1 MTPAGV
7 KIVRH
12 ISHGLREIG
21 FLLLATVAAFLFIA
35 LASYVPADPAWTHTG
50 TSAPMNLGGV
60 AGAWFADIALYF
72 FGYPAY
78 LFPLGLVF
86 AGWRLFKR
94 NGLAEIDA
102 EIIVFRTVGFL
113 VTVGTGCGLAALH
126 LQPGAL
132 RGSAG
137 GIVGDLCG
145 HGLINAFGPGGGTL
159 FLAALFLAGVTLA
172 SGLSWLSLVDLIG
185 KSIWDVAALFARAG
199 SWVAGR
205 IAPRRGE
212 AGDDEPQQQGR
223 APELPLA
230 GGRQEPVLVAELPPQ
245 APPAPVSKPVAEP
258 EKPATGSDGPAEP
271 ATAGKRGRIEPSF
284 DATTAPWDLVEDDE
298 PKPPLPAT
306 RVSGSP
312 LRPAPLLDDD
322 EDDGPDTAARVAA
335 PVTVN
340 TGAPGPD
347 TDQDPEPDDDE
358 VPQAQ
363 LVSQAAGARAP
374 RPVVMAADEEEEGGD
389 GGSSPAPAPV
399 PDAAELVIGARRNAP
414 IEGPVTQPVAAAAPI
429 PLPAPAPVP
438 LPAPAA
444 AAPVAVPAAAPR
456 PQPPARAEGVS
467 EAAAALFGLRPKRE
481 VLDPLPP
488 LELLDLP
495 REQAAGYSPEALD
508 GMSRQVESK
517 LAEFGVDVTV
527 VNVEPGP
534 VVTRFELDLAPGV
547 KVSQISNLAKDVAR
561 GLSVVSVR
569 VVEVIPGKSV
579 IGLEIPNRRRQ
590 IVSLREIIAAPVW
603 QGAGSPLTVALGHDI
618 GGRPVVGNLAKM
630 PHVLVA
636 GTTGSGKSVAV
647 NCMLISMLYKAGAE
661 QLRLILIDPKML
673 ELSIY
678 EGIPHLLAPVVT
690 DMKDAANALRWC
702 VAEMERRYRLMAA
715 LRVRNIAGF
724 NKQVSEAI
732 ELGEPIPDPLW
743 KNEDSLDP
751 ERPLLEPLP
760 YVVVVIDELAD
771 MMMIVGKKV
780 EELIARLAQKARAAG
795 IHLILATQRPSVDV
809 ITGLIKANIPT
820 RIALTVASKID
831 SRTILDQMGAEAL
844 LGHGDMLYLPP
855 GTGFPQRVHGAFV
868 DDHEVNAVVEYLK
881 QTGEPDYVTGILD
894 EPVDGA
900 AFPGDPLAGGGGDSD
915 GDSDPLYDQAVRI
928 VVESRRA
935 SVSGVQRRL
944 KIGYNRAARLVE
956 EMERAGIVGPIQSNG
971 SREVLVGGAQADA

>member
-199 SWVAGR
+199 SWVAER
-205 IAPRRGE
+205 IAPRRDE
-212 AGDDEPQQQGR
+212 AGDDEPLQQGR
-223 APELPLA
+223 APELSLA
-230 GGRQEPVLVAELPPQ
+230 GGRQEPVLVAGPPPQ
-245 APPAPVSKPVAEP
+245 VPPVPVSKPVTEP

-284 DATTAPWDLVEDDE
+284 DATTAPWDLGEDDE

-322 EDDGPDTAARVAA
+322 GDEDDGPDIAARMTA
-335 PVTVN
+335 PVMVN
-340 TGAPGPD
+340 TGAPDPD
-347 TDQDPEPDDDE
+347 PDDDE
-358 VPQAQ
+358 TPPVAQAG
-363 LVSQAAGARAP
+363 GACPP

-414 IEGPVTQPVAAAAPI
+414 IEGPVTQPVAAPAPI
-429 PLPAPAPVP
+429 PLPAPGLQRQP
-438 LPAPAA
+438 LLRGVVQDPE
-444 AAPVAVPAAAPR
+444 VR
-456 PQPPARAEGVS
+456 P
-467 EAAAALFGLRPKRE
+467 
-481 VLDPLPP
+481 
-488 LELLDLP
+488 DLP
-495 REQAAGYSPEALD
+495 RAVRL
-508 GMSRQVESK
+508 
-517 LAEFGVDVTV
+517 
-527 VNVEPGP
+527 PGP
-534 VVTRFELDLAPGV
+534 GPRLPRRV
-547 KVSQISNLAKDVAR
+547 R
-561 GLSVVSVR
+561 GLVR
-569 VVEVIPGKSV
+569 
-579 IGLEIPNRRRQ
+579 RC
-590 IVSLREIIAAPVW
+590 
-603 QGAGSPLTVALGHDI
+603 
-618 GGRPVVGNLAKM
+618 GRF
-630 PHVLVA
+630 
-636 GTTGSGKSVAV
+636 AV
-647 NCMLISMLYKAGAE
+647 
-661 QLRLILIDPKML
+661 
-673 ELSIY
+673 
-678 EGIPHLLAPVVT
+678 
-690 DMKDAANALRWC
+690 
-702 VAEMERRYRLMAA
+702 
-715 LRVRNIAGF
+715 
-724 NKQVSEAI
+724 
-732 ELGEPIPDPLW
+732 
-743 KNEDSLDP
+743 
-751 ERPLLEPLP
+751 
-760 YVVVVIDELAD
+760 
-771 MMMIVGKKV
+771 
-780 EELIARLAQKARAAG
+780 
-795 IHLILATQRPSVDV
+795 
-809 ITGLIKANIPT
+809 
-820 RIALTVASKID
+820 VAS
-831 SRTILDQMGAEAL
+831 S
-844 LGHGDMLYLPP
+844 
-855 GTGFPQRVHGAFV
+855 
-868 DDHEVNAVVEYLK
+868 
-881 QTGEPDYVTGILD
+881 
-894 EPVDGA
+894 
-900 AFPGDPLAGGGGDSD
+900 
-915 GDSDPLYDQAVRI
+915 
-928 VVESRRA
+928 SRRWSA
-935 SVSGVQRRL
+935 TTPLSSPFARR
-944 KIGYNRAARLVE
+944 
-956 EMERAGIVGPIQSNG
+956 
-971 SREVLVGGAQADA
+971 